1 MRKIKFLLILA
12 VLVFSSTQIFAIP
25 RFSLQQKDKCSNCH
39 FNPTGGLMRNEN
51 GFFFGKNVVSMISP
65 RDEDFKLSP
74 KLTDN
79 VSFGFDYRS
88 QFLYSQEKK
97 RTDFQDMSGSIY
109 LNASVSQKIDVLARY
124 DFVQSIWEG
133 FAVARIL
140 PNDSYIKVGTFLPN
154 YGIHLDDH
162 TSYTRGGDFGLLF
175 ANGSIQGLIYN
186 PYFLTTGVEL
196 GANFSD
202 ITSLTASVG
211 KSRLNG
217 TLTTDP
223 TWTAR
228 FEITPTINKV
238 GLIFGASYS
247 STKTKIF
254 GPTGSQTL
262 PTQLYGGFAG
272 IGYKGFSLMGEYDM
286 TSDYVGDGIKSSAM
300 MIEAAYQLMVGL
312 EAIVRYDRFDP
323 NVDKSK
329 DEHAH
334 LVLGFEFFPYSFV
347 EVRPQYRINIEDA
360 DLKNDAFVLQFH
372 FWY

>member
-1 MRKIKFLLILA
+1 MRKIKFLLVLT
-12 VLVFSSTQIFAIP
+12 VLVYSSTLIFAIP
-25 RFSLQQKDKCSNCH
+25 RFSLQQKDKCSSCH
-39 FNPTGGLMRNEN
+39 INPTGGLMRNEN

-74 KLTDN
+74 KISEN

-109 LNASVSQKIDVLARY
+109 LNASISQKIDVLARY

-133 FAVARIL
+133 FATARIL
-140 PNDSYIKVGTFLPN
+140 PNESYIKVGTFLPN

-186 PYFLTTGVEL
+186 PFFLTTGVEL

-202 ITSLTASVG
+202 IASLTASVG

-217 TLTTDP
+217 TLNTDP

-238 GLIFGASYS
+238 GLLFGASYS
-247 STKTKIF
+247 STKTKLF
-254 GPTGSQTL
+254 GPTGAQTL

-300 MIEAAYQLMVGL
+300 MIEAAYQLMIGL

-323 NVDKSK
+323 NIDKSK

-347 EVRPQYRINIEDA
+347 EVRPQYRLNIEDPNL
-360 DLKNDAFVLQFH
+360 DNNAFVLQFH